1 MLSQT
6 FKINTM
12 EDYLAYFVNKVNEP
26 IFSTS
31 LPIVKERI
39 LEICREL
46 EEEIDGINKEN
57 FFQRWATINSL
68 ESQIWILLELSEVTA
83 KKGKTVFTEEEVV
96 ITAKEDCRNYFKE
109 KCGMTLLDETPHSL
123 HFSID

>member
-68 ESQIWILLELSEVTA
+68 ESPIWILLELSEVTA

-96 ITAKEDCRNYFKE
+96 ITAKEDCRSYFKE

>member
-1 MLSQT
+1 MGNVSPQINGGNEMLSQT

-46 EEEIDGINKEN
+46 EEEIDGINKRK
-57 FFQRWATINSL
+57 FF
-68 ESQIWILLELSEVTA
+68 
-83 KKGKTVFTEEEVV
+83 
-96 ITAKEDCRNYFKE
+96 
-109 KCGMTLLDETPHSL
+109 
-123 HFSID
+123 FSAGRPSIAWNLKYGFC